1 MYIGAN
7 GSSPNPYC
15 RYVASLHMIVP
26 ASSSKLSKRITRPQ
40 TTPVSG
46 LSFSVSSAEA
56 SESTNSSASSMTK
69 SRYWPRLCCTPSLD
83 ALERL
88 FFSLV
93 LTIRAPSIR
102 SKRRNVSPDETLS
115 ITMISASLKEGS
127 SSERKQARV
136 SSALPNG
143 IRMTETSGLSLF
155 GKRTTALEESRARRK
170 IR

>member
-1 MYIGAN
+1 MLFTEHFALLAMQ
-7 GSSPNPYC
+7 
-15 RYVASLHMIVP
+15 VVP
-26 ASSSKLSKRITRPQ
+26 IPTQ
-40 TTPVSG
+40 
-46 LSFSVSSAEA
+46 
-56 SESTNSSASSMTK
+56 
-69 SRYWPRLCCTPSLD
+69 YRLCCTPSLD

-88 FFSLV
+88 FVSLV